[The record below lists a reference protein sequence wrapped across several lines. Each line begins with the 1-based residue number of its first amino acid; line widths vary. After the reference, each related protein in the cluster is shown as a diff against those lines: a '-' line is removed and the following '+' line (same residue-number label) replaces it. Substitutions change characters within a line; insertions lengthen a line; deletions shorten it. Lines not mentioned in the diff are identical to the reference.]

1 MRLRIGFLILALAL
15 ISLPQAAT
23 ASTSV
28 GSKCSQPGNVKQV
41 SGKKLVCV
49 KANGKL
55 QWRPKPVKKP
65 ISATDQ
71 STKLIDVFGNP
82 TSAEA
87 KLIDQFTETAW
98 AKGKPASNWLVSEVH
113 PKVAGK
119 RWAEDA
125 TAIMPAI
132 TQILDGIGTPI
143 TRELEWFVWWDLASL
158 RPKLPNNCWAK
169 FDDAFDQNSV
179 GAGYC
184 IPSTIFIFY
193 DAYQQWYAKDG
204 FLERYP
210 NQWDKYGLIG
220 VAAGE
225 VTHFAQQIYG
235 EKYNHESFQFY
246 PAWLREGPT
255 ILYSAMAYAK
265 YANLPYSTVRNLA
278 LQHFNNPNCA
288 NIPMTDLLMTN
299 QSPSLC
305 EYSGGFLASEYLVA
319 KTGDILAPFRY
330 LESKM
335 PGNGE
340 YCPAHRGICRSS
352 YEQVIAEI
360 YSKDVAAWHAD
371 IHKYVRAWSK

>member
-1 MRLRIGFLILALAL
+1 MRLRICLLIFGLLL
-15 ISLPQAAT
+15 TGLPQAAT
-23 ASTSV
+23 AAVSV
-28 GSKCSQPGNVKQV
+28 GGKCTQPGSVKQI
-41 SGKKLVCV
+41 SGKRLVCI
-49 KANGKL
+49 KAKGKL
-55 QWRPKPVKKP
+55 QWQAKPAKQP
-65 ISATDQ
+65 TSQIDQ
-71 STKLIDVFGNP
+71 STKLVDVFGNP
-82 TSAEA
+82 TSEEA
-87 KLIDQFTETAW
+87 KLIDKFTETAW
-98 AKGKPASNWLVSEVH
+98 AKGKPATNWLVTEVH

-125 TAIMPAI
+125 TAILPAI
-132 TQILDGIGTPI
+132 TQILDGIGAPI
-143 TRELEWFVWWDLASL
+143 TRDLEWYVWWDLDSL
-158 RPKLPNNCWAK
+158 RPKLPINCWAK
-169 FDDAFDQNSV
+169 FDDAFVKSVV

-193 DAYQQWYAKDG
+193 DAYQQWYSKDG

-210 NQWDKYGLIG
+210 NEWDKYGLIG

-225 VTHFAQQIYG
+225 VTHFGQQIYG
-235 EKYNHESFQFY
+235 EKYNHEALQFY

-278 LQHFNNPNCA
+278 LRHFNNPQCGS
-288 NIPMTDLLMTN
+288 IPMTDLLMTN

-360 YSKDVAAWHAD
+360 YSKDVDAWHAE
-371 IHKYVRAWSK
+371 IHKYVKAWS